1 MKKILSLLIAGLLLV
16 SLVACGDSETD
27 TDTDSKSNVVE
38 KEYVEDEAKT
48 GKFEY
53 DTNEKGEL
61 EITRY
66 EANTVNEID
75 LVLPTEAKDGR
86 LITGIKEG
94 VFKGLSTI
102 KSVKIPS
109 SYEYIGDYAFAG
121 CNILETVTIDVKID
135 EETGEILECVE
146 NIGTGAFMKCT
157 ALKSITLPSVVTEI
171 PEHLFSECAALE
183 TIDLSNIIS
192 IQNGAFTKC
201 SSLKKVTLSDEL
213 DYATRKAFLGC
224 DKLEYTVE
232 DGLCYLGSKTNKTL
246 LLVCPESLNIEKA
259 TVSANT
265 KIVADNAFINCTD
278 IKSLKLSDS
287 IKIINGTSFESCPD
301 DIYTVYENGKYLGTE
316 ENPYMVL
323 ISIEMPNVEDFTIHK
338 DTKIITDTAL
348 AETAT
353 LRDIAFEGT
362 AKDWQAI
369 IRSAEWTN
377 DLTVYIY
384 CDGSSD
390 PIIEP
395 IADVQD

>member
-27 TDTDSKSNVVE
+27 TDSKSNVVE
-38 KEYVEDEAKT
+38 KEYVEDEKQT
-48 GKFEY
+48 GRFEY
-53 DTNEKGEL
+53 DDINGEIIL
-61 EITRY
+61 TKY
-66 EANTVNEID
+66 EPYNDMELVD

-86 LITGIKEG
+86 LISGIKEG
-94 VFKGLSTI
+94 AFSGRSYI

-146 NIGTGAFMKCT
+146 NIGIGAFMKCT

-171 PEHLFSECAALE
+171 PELLFSECASLE
-183 TIDLSNIIS
+183 TIDLSNVIS

-201 SSLKKVTLSDEL
+201 TSLKKVTLSDEL

-287 IKIINGTSFESCPD
+287 IKIINGTSFESCPN

-353 LRDIAFEGT
+353 VRDIAFEGT